1 MKKQKKPKEQKEK
14 KPKRIEKK
22 DSFEKALIENS
33 IALQRVIAN
42 LSSKLNDLSNRIS
55 KLLELFEI
63 SARTLAERKPFE
75 NKELGEKMDR
85 LLEQNKTLAK
95 GLALMHE
102 RIPLSSSS
110 KQEIERTR
118 EEPEDLTG
126 YQKSIQLGEESEESE
141 FKKPKFK
148 PLPK

>member
-1 MKKQKKPKEQKEK
+1 MKKEKKPKEQKEK

-126 YQKSIQLGEESEESE
+126 YQKSIQLGEESEEPE